1 MRLFVDTWGW
11 IAVHDRSEKL
21 HTPAVRCLEERMR
34 ARGRVI
40 TSDYVLDELITNLFG
55 RRPFE
60 EAWRFVEGLLAGAES
75 RFVTIE
81 RVTESRFRTALEM
94 RDRFRDKPRIS
105 FTDLTSM
112 AIMQELRISDVLT
125 ADVHFSQ
132 VGLGFRRYPEM

>member
-1 MRLFVDTWGW
+1 VDTWGW

>member
-11 IAVHDRSEKL
+11 IAVHDRSEKPY
-21 HTPAVRCLEERMR
+21 TPAVRCLEERMR